1 MLGTH
6 WIADAEGCAPDRLTY
21 ERVAN
26 ALLEIPK
33 CLGLT
38 VVSPPQVHHDP
49 KTGIAGIVL
58 LAESHFSIHCVPG
71 EMALHVDL
79 FSCREFSTTAAKR
92 WLSDAFRAG
101 AWSES
106 YVPRREG
113 SGARKVR
120 KPEVE
125 VREKT

>member
-6 WIADAEGCAPDRLTY
+6 WIADAEGCAPERLTQ
-21 ERVAN
+21 ERVVA
-26 ALLEIPK
+26 ALTEIPK

-38 VVSPPQVHHDP
+38 IVSPPQVHFDP
-49 KTGIAGIVL
+49 KGGIAGIVL
-58 LAESHFSIHCVPG
+58 LAESHFSIHCVPNLT
-71 EMALHVDL
+71 ALHVDL

-106 YVPRREG
+106 YVPRRETAG
-113 SGARKVR
+113 TR
-120 KPEVE
+120 KPRRTDVE
-125 VREKT
+125 LREKA